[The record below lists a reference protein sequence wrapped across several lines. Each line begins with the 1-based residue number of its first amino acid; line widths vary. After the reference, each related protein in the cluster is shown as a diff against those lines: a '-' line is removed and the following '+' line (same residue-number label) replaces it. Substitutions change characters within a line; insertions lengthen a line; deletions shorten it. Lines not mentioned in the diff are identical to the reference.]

1 MRRPDFFIVGAVRS
15 GTTAMKEYLQEHPE
29 VFMPPINLEPR
40 FFGSDFPG
48 PRRFR
53 DERSYLSLFAWAR
66 HERRVGEKSTHY
78 LYSERAAAEIK
89 AFQPSARIIIM
100 LRNPVDAIYSLHG
113 VRLYYGH
120 ESIADFESALEAEDG
135 PRRNDDPRVGV
146 RPKDGGSFNYRDK
159 VTYTRQ
165 VRRFFETFGPEKVHV
180 IIFDEFIGDTAGVYR
195 DTLRFLDVSPRFQPV
210 FRKVNASR
218 RARSRAVGR
227 LLSNPP
233 QALLKFA
240 LRALPYGVLHGLL
253 QGAAHLN
260 RSYEP
265 LPPLGADLRRH
276 LQAEFLQEVERLSEL
291 LGRDLTHWCRA
302 EAEAAHQGVD
312 AAAESLEQRE

>member
-1 MRRPDFFIVGAVRS
+1 MRKPDFFIVGAIRS

-40 FFGSDFPG
+40 FFGSDLPG

-53 DERSYLSLFAWAR
+53 DERAYLSLFSWAGN
-66 HERRVGEKSTHY
+66 EKRVGEKSTHY
-78 LYSERAAAEIK
+78 LYSLRAASEIK
-89 AFQPSARIIIM
+89 AFQPTARIIIM

-113 VRLYYGH
+113 LQLYYGL
-120 ESIADFESALEAEDG
+120 ESIADFEAALEAEDG
-135 PRRNDDPRVGV
+135 
-146 RPKDGGSFNYRDK
+146 GGFNYRDK
-159 VTYTRQ
+159 LTYTRQ

-180 IIFDEFIGDTAGVYR
+180 ITFDDFIGDTAGVYR
-195 DTLRFLDVSPRFQPV
+195 DTLRFLDVSPRYQPV

-227 LLSNPP
+227 LLSDPP

-240 LRALPYGVLHGLL
+240 LRALPYGVLHRVV

-260 RSYEP
+260 RDYEP
-265 LPPLGADLRRH
+265 LPPLGADLRRK
-276 LQAEFLQEVERLSEL
+276 LQAEFLPEVEQLSEL

-302 EAEAAHQGVD
+302 ETEAAHPGADV
-312 AAAESLEQRE
+312 AAESLERKE